1 MEKEFIKKGIKKGVS
16 IYYLPIANVVE
27 FILDTSRSFMGNR
40 FLDPLVVAID
50 NQTIYVSILQNLEG
64 NERDVVKIVKNVLR
78 FHTKQDFKIKILKQV
93 VNKVDKR
100 IECTLFIEE
109 VG

>member
-1 MEKEFIKKGIKKGVS
+1 VKKGFIKKGVS

-40 FLDPLVVAID
+40 FLDPLVEAIN
-50 NQTIYVSILQNLEG
+50 NQTIYVSILQNLED
-64 NERDVVKIVKNVLR
+64 NERDVVKIVKNVLG